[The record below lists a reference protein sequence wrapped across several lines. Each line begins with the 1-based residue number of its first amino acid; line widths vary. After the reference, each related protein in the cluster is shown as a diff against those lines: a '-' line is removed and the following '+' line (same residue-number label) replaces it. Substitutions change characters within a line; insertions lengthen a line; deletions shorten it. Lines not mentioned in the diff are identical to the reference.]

1 MGKKKQV
8 MCKTCYR
15 VMRSDN
21 LNRHMKQHEKRNED
35 NPVTNISVTNNIYN
49 STPPSDSTHKIE
61 MKSDINVEVLR
72 EHLTKMGNEY
82 QNKLALGKEIY
93 KMVGDGLIP
102 HQALANEM
110 KEALDI
116 YMEHQDDFRD
126 VGNVEL
132 KPWQDELMKYME
144 PCDRDIFWIVGKDG
158 NEGKSWFQKYV
169 KSVFGTRRV
178 MSGIDIKTSNAS
190 FFQALRKCPLV
201 TADIFLFNIGKS
213 KKKFDEINYD
223 VFEKL
228 KDGEAFASKYNSQ
241 QLKIK
246 TPNVIMVFS
255 NGKPDTKQLAMDRW
269 KLFYIENDALVEK
282 QVVKN
287 GDYSNSII
295 PKRKNIEDLT
305 DEELEK
311 LEDEL
316 CLDLC
321 WRGYHVCNEKDEDN
335 LLLGIDICMLR
346 MNYYND
352 DVKDKFKCLEC
363 SYASEEMEDVNKH
376 FMENHRDTFR
386 LPCKDCKMKFKTI
399 KELKMHYAR
408 KHFKKNVNKN
418 RTYYYPDSTAYYD
431 DENAY

>member
-1 MGKKKQV
+1 MGRNKQV
-8 MCKTCYR
+8 MCNTCYR
-15 VMRSDN
+15 VMRSDH

-61 MKSDINVEVLR
+61 GKSDINVEVLR

-110 KEALDI
+110 KEALDT

-178 MSGIDIKTSNAS
+178 MSGINIKTSNAS

-246 TPNVIMVFS
+246 TPNVVMVFS
-255 NGKPDTKQLAMDRW
+255 NEKPDTKQLAMDRW
-269 KLFYIENDALVEK
+269 KLFYIENDSLVEK

-287 GDYSNSII
+287 GDFGNSII
-295 PKRKNIEDLT
+295 PKKQKMVGLT
-305 DEELEK
+305 EEEWKMRML
-311 LEDEL
+311 
-316 CLDLC
+316 
-321 WRGYHVCNEKDEDN
+321 
-335 LLLGIDICMLR
+335 ID
-346 MNYYND
+346 
-352 DVKDKFKCLEC
+352 
-363 SYASEEMEDVNKH
+363 
-376 FMENHRDTFR
+376 
-386 LPCKDCKMKFKTI
+386 
-399 KELKMHYAR
+399 
-408 KHFKKNVNKN
+408 
-418 RTYYYPDSTAYYD
+418 
-431 DENAY
+431 